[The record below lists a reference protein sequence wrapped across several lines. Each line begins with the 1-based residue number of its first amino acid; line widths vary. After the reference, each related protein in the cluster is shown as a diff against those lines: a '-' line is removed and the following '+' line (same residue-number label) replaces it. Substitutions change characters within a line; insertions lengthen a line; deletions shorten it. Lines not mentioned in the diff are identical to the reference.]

1 MSCRVLAVH
10 RWEVMTTETRGSCYG
25 FDITSDVPLS
35 FLRTSTGAGTPMTI
49 RTGATPQD
57 DGTLLHEWD
66 PGRAATLTTRLF
78 EIGPGH
84 YLVRIGDHDSFE
96 VLEDPLSII
105 VHPGAM
111 NDIDRES
118 MIWGTPAAVS
128 MAHQGNLSF
137 HAGSVDIDGHG
148 VILAA
153 TGSFGK
159 TTLAGAFHAAGYRL
173 LADDM
178 SCATATPKPAI
189 LPGPALIR
197 ARPDV
202 IAGFAFEHTTPA
214 MTTPVRTHFAL
225 DPETRGSGAPVPL
238 RAIVFL
244 RISDGPIRL
253 VPAPVADAVRDL
265 FGLSFRLPNNQGHA
279 SAFALAAGL
288 AGSVPVWNLHRPL
301 TIESLPAVIET
312 VIETCLA

>member
-1 MSCRVLAVH
+1 VLAGH
-10 RWEVMTTETRGSCYG
+10 RWEVMTTDTHGACYG
-25 FDITSDVPLS
+25 FDVTSELPLS
-35 FLRTSTGAGTPMTI
+35 FLRTSAGTGTQMTI
-49 RTGATPQD
+49 RAGRAPVN
-57 DGTLLHEWD
+57 DGKLLQEWD
-66 PGRAATLTTRLF
+66 PGRTATVTTRLF
-78 EIGPGH
+78 EIDPGH

-96 VLEDPLSII
+96 VLTEPPGII

-111 NDIDRES
+111 NEIDRES

-128 MAHQGNLSF
+128 MAHQGYLPF
-137 HAGSVDIDGHG
+137 HAGSVDVDGRG

-178 SCATATPKPAI
+178 SCAIATPEPAI

-202 IAGFAFEHTTPA
+202 IAGFSFEHTTPV

-225 DPETRGSGAPVPL
+225 DPGTRGSGAFVPL

-244 RISDGPIRL
+244 RISDGPIVL
-253 VPAPVADAVRDL
+253 EPAHVTDAVRDL
-265 FGLSFRLPNNQGHA
+265 FGLSFRLPDDQGHA
-279 SAFALAAGL
+279 SAFALAADL

-301 TIESLPAVIET
+301 TIESLAAVTET
-312 VIETCLA
+312 IIETCLD